1 MVYRMED
8 TMDEK
13 KITPLTTDEIL
24 DRAYH
29 VEPKNNLEP
38 TKSINQ
44 ITADMTDEQKELYM
58 EMICEEME
66 KKYGDAHYM
75 TDDEAE
81 AYAQGFAPYGGVN

>member
-1 MVYRMED
+1 
-8 TMDEK
+8 MDEK
-13 KITPLTTDEIL
+13 KFTPLTTDEIL

-29 VEPKNNLEP
+29 VEHKNNLEP

-58 EMICEEME
+58 EMVCEEME
-66 KKYGDAHYM
+66 KKYCDAHYM

-81 AYAQGFAPYGGVN
+81 AYTQGFVQYGGVN